1 MRARRLI
8 QKHSE
13 TVMAF
18 YDLDRFDDALRDNAW
33 RAQRIK
39 NIIVGAGA
47 VAGAAGAAWK
57 AGRYL
62 FGGKQVTSHGQKY
75 LGDRAY
81 QNYYS
86 RKGSSH
92 YPVVPYSGRTR
103 SASYSSYKP
112 TYRSYKPYQGYT
124 PRATTIVEQEQPMY
138 RNYGYR
144 NYRGA
149 RVLVTRPRYGLS
161 KARRNVV
168 QSRRRRMRNIVV
180 GRAANYR
187 IQRPL
192 RRMSYPTCGQDMK
205 CKYLNRSAFAVPEI
219 TADFTGLETA
229 DDQTDY
235 HLTPVSQG
243 TGVDERI
250 GRKIML
256 HKLDIRGYLHW
267 YEQNVTGTDP
277 PKSYAHVKIFIVQ
290 DLASNGAQCQTEE
303 VWQDVGGEE
312 INFTTCFRNQDYN
325 NRFRILKSLTF
336 GAQPSGYVNF
346 NSGMQEPNR
355 FRHWRIKVPVKGLQI
370 TWDTGTSTSISA
382 IRGTSLHIFAFC
394 NYLGSASTHPA
405 IQPYMQWEAKLRFTG

>member
-1 MRARRLI
+1 
-8 QKHSE
+8 
-13 TVMAF
+13 MAF

-62 FGGKQVTSHGQKY
+62 FGGKQVTSHGQHY

-81 QNYYS
+81 QNFYS
-86 RKGSSH
+86 RKGSSQ

-112 TYRSYKPYQGYT
+112 TYRKYKAYQGYT
-124 PRATTIVEQEQPMY
+124 PRATAIVEQEPMY

-168 QSRRRRMRNIVV
+168 QARRRRMRNIVI
-180 GRAANYR
+180 GRAGSYR

-192 RRMSYPTCGQDMK
+192 RRMSRPACGEDMK
-205 CKYLNRSAFAVPEI
+205 CKYLARAVFNVPEI
-219 TADFTGLETA
+219 TSNFQGLETA

-235 HLTPVSQG
+235 HLTPIGQG

-256 HKLDIRGYLHW
+256 HKLEIRGYLLW
-267 YEQNVTGTDP
+267 DAEQTAGTDFP
-277 PKSYAHVKIFIVQ
+277 SSRSPTKIFIIQ
-290 DLASNGAQCQTEE
+290 DLASNGAQCQSEE
-303 VWQDVGGEE
+303 VFHNLGGGE
-312 INFTTCFRNQDYN
+312 INFATCYRNQDYN
-325 NRFRILKSLTF
+325 NRFRILKAITIAPQTL
-336 GAQPSGYVNF
+336 GHVNF
-346 NSGMQEPNR
+346 GSYMQEPNKYR
-355 FRHWRIKVPVKGLQI
+355 FFRIKVPVKGLQI
-370 TWDTGTSTSISA
+370 TWDTGTATDISK

-394 NYLGSASTHPA
+394 NYTGTGSDNPA
-405 IQPYMQWEAKLRFTG
+405 KAPEMCWEAKIRFTG